1 MVNLLSEK
9 CWTSLRGTTLRSR
22 CRSRTR
28 VRLLRWKNDGFKP
41 KAYARGW
48 PALATRLFSR
58 RCPRFTFQTAMKMQA
73 GILAARRARAL
84 SHSSPSH
91 EAEGAGKAGCRL
103 HPWAPC
109 NKKSTGVGP
118 QVNRSNAG
126 FPCAVV
132 YGLLRALPG
141 DRALLP
147 PSPLRSSLP
156 RSLTPAS
163 GRQDHTTSP
172 SAMSGVRRSPSSRPP
187 HPTAT
192 FVTCAT
198 PLLSGETGQADISD
212 LPDALSGIFLREGM
226 DRLLVTVGLLCRSG
240 GNRI

>member
-1 MVNLLSEK
+1 
-9 CWTSLRGTTLRSR
+9 
-22 CRSRTR
+22 
-28 VRLLRWKNDGFKP
+28 
-41 KAYARGW
+41 
-48 PALATRLFSR
+48 
-58 RCPRFTFQTAMKMQA
+58 MQA

-84 SHSSPSH
+84 RDSRPSH
-91 EAEGAGKAGCRL
+91 DAEGAGKAGCRL
-103 HPWAPC
+103 HPWALC

-141 DRALLP
+141 DRAFLP
-147 PSPLRSSLP
+147 PSPPRSVLLG
-156 RSLTPAS
+156 SLTPAS

-172 SAMSGVRRSPSSRPP
+172 SARSGVRLRRHPRPP

-198 PLLSGETGQADISD
+198 PLLSGETG
-212 LPDALSGIFLREGM
+212 G
-226 DRLLVTVGLLCRSG
+226 VGSLICPTTEAEYFCARG
-240 GNRI
+240 WTGF

>member
-1 MVNLLSEK
+1 
-9 CWTSLRGTTLRSR
+9 
-22 CRSRTR
+22 
-28 VRLLRWKNDGFKP
+28 
-41 KAYARGW
+41 
-48 PALATRLFSR
+48 
-58 RCPRFTFQTAMKMQA
+58 MKMQA

-147 PSPLRSSLP
+147 PSPLRSSFP

-226 DRLLVTVGLLCRSG
+226 DRLLVICPSGYFVAAVATGFDLRAKRSSSQQL
-240 GNRI
+240 RA